1 LKQGGFVH
9 ASSINHAAA
18 AALLRNAYLS
28 HANPDQA
35 EMFSV
40 NLSSERVR
48 GGEFILEGMRNG
60 QPIEA
65 LLGYQF
71 ERRLHDRT
79 SESAARGDIP
89 VLEFNQFILPY
100 RQAFRSNRARSHR
113 PERRAHGN
121 HSAL

>member
-1 LKQGGFVH
+1 MLEEDDVIASSQLARPNSRQGGFVH
-9 ASSINHAAA
+9 APSLSHAAA

-28 HANPDQA
+28 HASPEKA

-48 GGEFILEGMRNG
+48 RAQFILEGMRNG

-71 ERRLHDRT
+71 EREPT
-79 SESAARGDIP
+79 
-89 VLEFNQFILPY
+89 
-100 RQAFRSNRARSHR
+100 
-113 PERRAHGN
+113 
-121 HSAL
+121 